1 MAQACFEDREKRFF
15 VLGVIHRDD
24 EGPDLLR
31 DWLVRTLPDVITL
44 EFSNY
49 GLEFRKRKGDE
60 YRRKIKDVLD
70 RMNSNGEPHDVNA
83 LSSLFSFIDLP
94 YEYEVASR
102 YAGEHNASLYLI
114 DMDAFS
120 YLKLRKAEELF
131 EETNIRQIFSGEGPR
146 AGGNEKAAARLFFEK
161 GIKLSSYDN
170 EMYVRDKYMSNRI
183 SVLMKHH
190 TNKRFLH
197 VCGWQHLE
205 DPYGLYVP
213 LNPMKV
219 FLHDKTLC
227 I

>member
-1 MAQACFEDREKRFF
+1 MAQACFDDRKERLF

-24 EGPDLLR
+24 DGPELLH
-31 DWLVRTLPDVITL
+31 DWLARIMPDVITL

-70 RMNSNGEPHDVNA
+70 KMGYNEEAREMKS
-83 LSSLFSFIDLP
+83 LSSLVSFIDLP

-120 YLKLRKAEELF
+120 YLKLRKAGELF
-131 EETNIRQIFSGEGPR
+131 DENNIRQILSGPDAP
-146 AGGNEKAAARLFFEK
+146 AGGKEKAAAKLFFEK
-161 GIKLSSYDN
+161 GIKLSSYDD
-170 EMYVRDKYMSNRI
+170 EMYVRDKFMSDRI
-183 SVLMKHH
+183 SILMKHH
-190 TNKRFLH
+190 TDKKFLH
-197 VCGWQHLE
+197 ICGWQHLE
-205 DPYGLYVP
+205 DPHRLYAP
-213 LNPMKV
+213 LHPLKV
-219 FLHDKTLC
+219 FLHDETLC